1 MQSSK
6 DPLPVDLHSM
16 CLFPQQQVVR
26 TLANFCPPGSS
37 LETPRPRFYWE
48 LLTEAVSAWM
58 TPYIQTPR
66 RKAGVQMSWL
76 SSWVSNSP
84 CRFWICQTLH
94 NHENKFLKI
103 PAYLCIYLP
112 TYLSSIY
119 RETGKKDR
127 ECCYLFM
134 VLYITRILAALWTS
148 EIPLPFMNKVFM
160 HKDPSKR
167 PENLSSLPET
177 SDCIT
182 QVKKLVSKNVN
193 PPLQSSDLCFLQFLS
208 CDFSTDYMTF
218 SFNFPGNAT
227 LECTLRCEA

>member
-1 MQSSK
+1 MITTVIYYRKRCRAQSAKGKEICDQSLGDQMQSSK

-94 NHENKFLKI
+94 NHENKVIYQNPRKTI
-103 PAYLCIYLP
+103 DDEYQKPAAKLLLSGFSSVRLC
-112 TYLSSIY
+112 
-119 RETGKKDR
+119 
-127 ECCYLFM
+127 
-134 VLYITRILAALWTS
+134 
-148 EIPLPFMNKVFM
+148 
-160 HKDPSKR
+160 
-167 PENLSSLPET
+167 
-177 SDCIT
+177 
-182 QVKKLVSKNVN
+182 
-193 PPLQSSDLCFLQFLS
+193 
-208 CDFSTDYMTF
+208 
-218 SFNFPGNAT
+218 AT
-227 LECTLRCEA
+227 P